1 MNRRNFLAAAL
12 AAPWV
17 VRSGVLMPVRKIA
30 VPQAII
36 GGCLP
41 RGIEL
46 NDAPGAIFGGAE
58 GVWDGFTIIEDMPRG
73 GNRVLVR
80 TVHPAQKIGPDIFVI
95 SPFVAAILKG

>member
-17 VRSGVLMPVRKIA
+17 VRSGVLMPVRKIV
-30 VPQAII
+30 VPQVII

-46 NDAPGAIFGGAE
+46 NDAPGAIFVCGE
-58 GVWDGFTIIEDMPRG
+58 GVWNGLTIIEDMPRG
-73 GNRVLVR
+73 GNRVRVM
-80 TVHPAQKIGPDIFVI
+80 TVHPAQKIGPDSFAIGP
-95 SPFVAAILKG
+95 SVAVTLKV